1 MTAIIYLC
9 CSIALAIVMMRV
21 TGPDATWL
29 QWPYVLASSALW
41 FAITVIGYGPVAN
54 AAFWEIDRKEREAEI
69 RAQESMIDDHIDALC
84 DMGFTR
90 RDAQRIVQLKQN
102 AWWHDGLTPAE
113 QRDLAEIQ
121 KRQPQFNPFRRAAE

>member
-69 RAQESMIDDHIDALC
+69 RAQESLIDEHINALR
-84 DMGFTR
+84 DMGFSQK
-90 RDAQRIVQLKQN
+90 DAERIVTLKQR
-102 AWWHDGLTPAE
+102 ASWFDGLTPAE
-113 QRDLAEIQ
+113 QRELKEITN
-121 KRQPQFNPFRRAAE
+121 RQHTQQFRRAAE